1 MQSQQS
7 KKSQQFKTGC
17 DYEEFVK
24 CVNVSPSD
32 DRALECL
39 AKNCTDKDFLN
50 QVESSCFI
58 DFALRNDKKTLM
70 NMENETRREILKKM
84 TVECMADK
92 IGRLYRK
99 GY

>member
-24 CVNVSPSD
+24 CVSVAPSS

-39 AKNCTDKDFLN
+39 AKNCTDKDFLG
-50 QVESSCFI
+50 QVENACFI
-58 DFALRNDKKTLM
+58 DLALRNDKKTLM
-70 NMENETRREILKKM
+70 NMENETVKNM